1 MRPTIIAACVL
12 LLASLGLAAGC
23 STQTE
28 NAGAI
33 QGTAIGID
41 VESMNKAVAPGDD
54 FYLYANGN
62 WLDTAIVAD
71 DAAAARRRDAA
82 AELTRTRLLAI
93 VQELAGTPRQPGS
106 DEALV
111 RRFYLSFLNRNAIEQ
126 AGRAPI
132 QTDLDRIAAIADRA
146 ALAREMGAQ
155 VRADGDPWQIAQR
168 GPESLFGIPVLPSPD
183 DGRNV
188 PWLVPGGL
196 GLPVTAYDDAAL
208 VTGYRDYVAR
218 VLEWAGVADPRGQA
232 GRIVALEKR
241 LAAARDAGMVQ
252 SWSRSDLEANAPGI
266 DWAGFLGGAG
276 LGAQQRFATNDPAAI
291 AAASAIAGS
300 ADMATMKAWLAFHMV
315 NRVADLLPARV
326 ADAQFQLYGGRIAG
340 QKVQA
345 ALKTRAVERIGEL
358 YGDVLGRYY
367 ADRYLDK
374 AEQQDVLLIAN
385 TVREAFVRRIEGSEG
400 IDPAVRDAAV
410 AKLEALRVDVGAPA
424 KPERIARPRPK
435 GTGAI
440 DLERAS
446 GLGIYRAGL
455 ARIGQPADPGQWT
468 GRPYDF
474 GGFYAPL
481 RNAVEIGA
489 AMLQPPFYASG
500 SDAAANYG
508 AIGSVVGRLM
518 AQALAS
524 PGSAFDAD
532 GRPSAALLD
541 AGEAQLAQIAT
552 QLSGQYGEKADGA
565 AKADTAVDL
574 TGLSLAY
581 DAYRAS
587 LGRKEPPVIEGFT
600 GDQRFFIAY
609 AQMAAI
615 RYRDPRRE
623 AAMALTASDRVSVVR
638 NVAAW
643 YRAFDV
649 QPQAKLY
656 IPPDDRARAW

>member
-1 MRPTIIAACVL
+1 M
-12 LLASLGLAAGC
+12 AAGC
-23 STQTE
+23 SSQPE

-62 WLDTAIVAD
+62 WLDTAIVPD

-111 RRFYLSFLNRNAIEQ
+111 RRFYLSFLNRDAIEK
-126 AGRAPI
+126 AGRAPL
-132 QTDLDRIAAIADRA
+132 QADLDRIAEIADRA
-146 ALAREMGAQ
+146 ALSREMGAQ
-155 VRADGDPWQIAQR
+155 VLADGDPWQMAER
-168 GPESLFGIPVLPSPD
+168 GPEGLFAIPVLPIPN

-196 GLPVTAYDDAAL
+196 GLPVSAYDDAAL
-208 VTGYRDYVAR
+208 LTAYRDYVAR

-232 GRIVALEKR
+232 ARVVAMEKR
-241 LAAARDAGMVQ
+241 LAGAQDAGMLR
-252 SWSRSDLEANAPGI
+252 SWSRSDLEANAPGL
-266 DWAGFLGGAG
+266 DWASFLDGAG
-276 LGAQQRFATNDPAAI
+276 LAAQQRFATHDPAAI

-300 ADMATMKAWLAFHMV
+300 TDIATMKAWLAFHMV

-326 ADAQFQLYGGRIAG
+326 ADAQFQLYGGRIGG

-385 TVREAFVRRIEGSEG
+385 TVREAFVRRIEGAEG

-410 AKLEALRVDVGAPA
+410 AKLEALRVEIGAPA
-424 KPERIARPRPK
+424 KAERIARPRPK

-440 DLERAS
+440 DLQRAS
-446 GLGIYRAGL
+446 SLGIYRAGL
-455 ARIGQPADPGQWT
+455 ARIGQPADPARWT
-468 GRPYDF
+468 GRPFDF
-474 GGFYAPL
+474 GGLYSPM
-481 RNAVEIGA
+481 RNAVEIGT

-508 AIGSVVGRLM
+508 AIGSVIGRLM
-518 AQALAS
+518 AQALIG
-524 PGSAFDAD
+524 PGLEFDAE
-532 GRPSAALLD
+532 GQPSAVLAD
-541 AGEAQLAQIAT
+541 ASEPQLAQIAA
-552 QLSGQYGEKADGA
+552 QLAGQYGGGMGNAAMADA
-565 AKADTAVDL
+565 AGDL
-574 TGLSLAY
+574 AGLSVAY

-600 GDQRFFIAY
+600 GDQRFFVAF
-609 AQMAAI
+609 AQMAAT

-623 AAMALTASDRVSVVR
+623 LTMALSASNRVRMVR

-656 IPPDDRARAW
+656 LPPDDRARIW

>member
-23 STQTE
+23 SKQTE

-62 WLDTAIVAD
+62 WLDTAIIPD

-111 RRFYLSFLNRNAIEQ
+111 RRFYLAFLNRNAIEQ
-126 AGRAPI
+126 AGRTPLQA
-132 QTDLDRIAAIADRA
+132 DLDRIAAIADRA

-155 VRADGDPWQIAQR
+155 VRADGDPWQKAER
-168 GPESLFGIPVLPSPD
+168 GPEGLLAVSVLPSPK

-208 VTGYRDYVAR
+208 MAAYRDYVAR
-218 VLEWAGVADPRGQA
+218 VLEWAGVADPQGQA
-232 GRIVALEKR
+232 GRIVALEQR
-241 LAAARDAGMVQ
+241 LAAARDAGAVR

-266 DWAGFLGGAG
+266 DWTAFLGGAG
-276 LGAQQRFATNDPAAI
+276 LATQQRFATNHPAAI

-300 ADMATMKAWLAFHMV
+300 TDMATMKAWLAFHLV
-315 NRVADLLPARV
+315 NRVVDLLPRRV
-326 ADAQFQLYGGRIAG
+326 ADAHFQLYGGRIGG

-345 ALKTRAVERIGEL
+345 ALKSRAVERIGDL
-358 YGDVLGRYY
+358 YGDVLSRYY

-385 TVREAFVRRIEGSEG
+385 NVREAFVRRIEGSEE
-400 IDPAVRDAAV
+400 IDPAARDAAV
-410 AKLEALRVDVGAPA
+410 AKLEALRLDVGAPA
-424 KPERIARPRPK
+424 VSERIARPRPK

-440 DLERAS
+440 DLGRAS
-446 GLGIYRAGL
+446 ALGLYRAEL
-455 ARIGQPADPGQWT
+455 SRIGQPADSARWR

-474 GGFYAPL
+474 GGRYVPL
-481 RNAVEIGA
+481 HNAVEIGA

-500 SDAAANYG
+500 SDSAANYG
-508 AIGSVVGRLM
+508 AIGSVIGRLM
-518 AQALAS
+518 VQALI
-524 PGSAFDAD
+524 GSGLAFDAE
-532 GRPSAALLD
+532 GQPSAVLSD
-541 AGEAQLAQIAT
+541 AGQAQLAQIAT
-552 QLSGQYGEKADGA
+552 QLSRQYAEKPEDAATAEAAADLA
-565 AKADTAVDL
+565 
-574 TGLSLAY
+574 GLSVAY

-587 LGRKEPPVIEGFT
+587 LGQKEPPVIEGFT
-600 GDQRFFIAY
+600 GDQRFFIAF

-615 RYRDPRRE
+615 RYREPRRE
-623 AAMALTASDRVSVVR
+623 AAMLAASDRVRVVR

-656 IPPDDRARAW
+656 LPPDDRARAW